1 MNYGLLTWLVIA
13 ALFVAAILTLMIF
26 KEEERKMKKYEE
38 EGDTAEGE
46 LERSIK
52 YEKTSLT
59 LNIRNL
65 TWIYVIVIIGSI
77 VALGVYFL

>member
-1 MNYGLLTWLVIA
+1 MNYGLLSWLVIA
-13 ALFVAAILTLMIF
+13 ALFVAAILTLIIF

-38 EGDTAEGE
+38 EGDTAERE